1 MAQEPAE
8 WMGQSKRAVN
18 ADCPET
24 RWKQALGLSS
34 GESDKGVVIDAISS
48 RFISECAPSRRNPDR
63 SSGEIKSRGL
73 LIRSSSGCGQ
83 E

>member
-24 RWKQALGLSS
+24 RWGGRDERSEEAGGCEMEDSMQDFSMMPMR
-34 GESDKGVVIDAISS
+34 ID
-48 RFISECAPSRRNPDR
+48 FE
-63 SSGEIKSRGL
+63 
-73 LIRSSSGCGQ
+73 
-83 E
+83 